1 MIVPIHQQ
9 EDMGVKREECQM
21 VGGGMVLH
29 LVAIQ
34 QYLMGIGTEMA
45 HLLQCHHMEDR
56 ASHLTLGV
64 VKCPHLAVRWMTTGV
79 EVEPHRLDNMVTTQ
93 GDLVGHP
100 IFLMM
105 ELGLCINLDLGL
117 ALVHMAQVILVQVAL
132 VDLVTCIPM
141 ALCCDLVFQ

>member
-1 MIVPIHQQ
+1 
-9 EDMGVKREECQM
+9 
-21 VGGGMVLH
+21 
-29 LVAIQ
+29 
-34 QYLMGIGTEMA
+34 
-45 HLLQCHHMEDR
+45 
-56 ASHLTLGV
+56 
-64 VKCPHLAVRWMTTGV
+64 
-79 EVEPHRLDNMVTTQ
+79 MVTTQ
-93 GDLVGHP
+93 GDLVGHH